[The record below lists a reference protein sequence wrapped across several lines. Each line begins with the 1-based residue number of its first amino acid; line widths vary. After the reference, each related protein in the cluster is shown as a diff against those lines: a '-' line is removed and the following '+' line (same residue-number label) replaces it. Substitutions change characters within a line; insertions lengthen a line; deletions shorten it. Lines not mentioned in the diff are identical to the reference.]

1 MISKNV
7 PTTSFLLIPRP
18 LNPTRSSF
26 LSSLLPSFLLP
37 PFLFTDLV
45 SAMTPALRGD
55 VASELYGNWL
65 HRVTWLRDASNPFLE
80 SLALALKPALYPT
93 GELVNGEY
101 VYDELCRWV
110 IRWCD

>member
-1 MISKNV
+1 
-7 PTTSFLLIPRP
+7 
-18 LNPTRSSF
+18 
-26 LSSLLPSFLLP
+26 
-37 PFLFTDLV
+37 
-45 SAMTPALRGD
+45 MTPALRGD

-101 VYDELCRWV
+101 FTIVTRGVAIKAMQV
-110 IRWCD
+110 IISGGFWGSDLILNNRALRSLAPARTLTFLECYRYVFN